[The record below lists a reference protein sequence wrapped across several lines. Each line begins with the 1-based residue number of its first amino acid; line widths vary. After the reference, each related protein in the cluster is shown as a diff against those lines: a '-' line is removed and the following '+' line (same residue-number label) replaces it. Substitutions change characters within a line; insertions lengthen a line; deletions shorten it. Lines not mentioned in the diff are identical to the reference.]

1 MPKLR
6 RKKSPKKPLFK
17 KALIANRGEI
27 ACRIIRTCRALRIKT
42 VAVYSEADASA
53 LHVEMA
59 DEAVAIGPPAPSES
73 YLNIDAIIRAAV
85 ETGAEAV
92 HPGYGFL
99 SENADFVLA
108 CEKAGIR
115 FIGPSSEVMERMKDK
130 AQARGLA
137 REAGLPL
144 LPGTDA
150 GNSDEQIIDL
160 AQEIG
165 FPVMVKAAYGGGG
178 IGIRIVESPDQ
189 LQEGVERASSLA
201 QSAFGNAH
209 LYLEKYLDAPSHV
222 EVQVLADQHDN
233 AIHLFERDC
242 SVQRRNQKVIE
253 ETPCVKLDDARR
265 QEMYQAA
272 LNLVRHIGY
281 TNAGTVEFLLDQDGN
296 FYFIEMNTR
305 LQVEHPVTEMVTNL
319 DIVEWQIRIAA
330 GEPLTLS
337 QKKVRSSGHAIEAR
351 IYPEDP
357 ATFLP
362 TTGTVG
368 KIKQPKG
375 DHVRIDGSI
384 FRGYEVLP
392 HYDSLMAKVI
402 TWGETREEA
411 ISTMHKAL
419 ERYRIPG
426 VTTNIPL
433 VQLALAHPD
442 FTDGTYSTQI
452 LARLDSQDGAESPDE
467 AERAVVAAVAT
478 ALGSLFGAPPQ
489 PRSSSWKAYG
499 RAQQMT
505 PPSRGGRW

>member
-6 RKKSPKKPLFK
+6 RKTPKKKLLFK
-17 KALIANRGEI
+17 KILIANRGEI
-27 ACRIIRTCRALRIKT
+27 ACRIIRTCRALSIKT
-42 VAVYSEADASA
+42 VAVYSEADADA
-53 LHVEMA
+53 LHVQMA
-59 DEAVAIGPPAPSES
+59 DEAVAIGPPPPSES
-73 YLNIDAIIRAAV
+73 YLNIDAIMRAAV

-108 CEKAGIR
+108 CEKAGIQ
-115 FIGPSSEVMERMKDK
+115 FIGPSGEVMERMKDK

-137 REAGLPL
+137 EAAGLPL

-150 GNSDEQIIDL
+150 ANTNEQIMDL

-189 LQEGVERASSLA
+189 LQEGIERASSLA

-209 LYLEKYLDAPSHV
+209 LYLEKYLNAPSHV

-253 ETPCVKLDDARR
+253 ETPCIKLDDAQR
-265 QEMYQAA
+265 QEMYHAA

-281 TNAGTVEFLLDQDGN
+281 TNAGTVEFLVDQDGN

-337 QKKVRSSGHAIEAR
+337 QKNVRSNGHAIEAR
-351 IYPEDP
+351 LYPEDP
-357 ATFLP
+357 TTSLP
-362 TTGTVG
+362 TTGTIG

-384 FRGYEVLP
+384 FRGYQVLP

-411 ISTMHKAL
+411 ISTLYKAL
-419 ERYRIPG
+419 GRYRIPG

-433 VQLALAHPD
+433 VQQALSHHD
-442 FTDGTYSTQI
+442 FANGTYSTQ
-452 LARLDSQDGAESPDE
+452 LLSRLDSQDGAETPE
-467 AERAVVAAVAT
+467 EEIVAAVAA
-478 ALGSLFGAPPQ
+478 ALGSMFGTQPQ
-489 PRSSSWKAYG
+489 RRASSWKAYG
-499 RAQQMT
+499 RAQQMG
-505 PPSRGGRW
+505 SLSGRGGRW